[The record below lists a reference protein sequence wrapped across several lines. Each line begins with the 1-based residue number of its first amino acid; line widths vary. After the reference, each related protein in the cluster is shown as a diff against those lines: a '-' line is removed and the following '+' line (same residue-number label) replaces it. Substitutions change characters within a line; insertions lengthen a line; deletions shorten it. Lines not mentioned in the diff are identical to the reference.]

1 MRSRVVDCV
10 LRLSVGLVRY
20 WPKCNSNKEVMFLNE
35 LEELVEQMTD
45 ADLLQLQDVIFR
57 RVARCANSIHFQ
69 VG

>member
-1 MRSRVVDCV
+1 M
-10 LRLSVGLVRY
+10 RY

-35 LEELVEQMTD
+35 LEELVEQMND
-45 ADLLQLQDVIFR
+45 PDLLQLQDVIFR